1 MFLVTEFNNFVIF
14 ETMMKYLVRVIYHL
28 EVCMKTKKIWLL
40 RAFLAMV
47 VSGIMFFTAGSNVS
61 ATNNKYL
68 SSLNAGAALI
78 LDADIT
84 MGTSELVAYTA
95 KINSEAKTAAKEE
108 KTSNLVMTKVQNT
121 LNVRIEP
128 KEGSAIVGKLYK
140 DCGGELL
147 EQKNGWTKI
156 KSGNVIGWCN
166 NEYLVFN
173 QEAEALALDVGV
185 LSAVVNAEGLSVRK
199 EARIDAVL
207 YGLLSKND
215 EVTVTEELDGWV
227 AIDYG
232 GDEAFVSAKYVT
244 VEFNTDVGETVEE
257 IKLREEAEAAE
268 KAKLITNYGA
278 LPADT
283 SDLELLAALIYCEAG
298 NQTYEGKLA
307 VGAVVMNRVRSGAYP
322 NTIGGVIYASGQF
335 TPALNGKVAK
345 MIIKGAPETCFQAAE
360 EAIGGA
366 TNVGE
371 ATHFRISGNREGI
384 IIGAHVFW

>member
-1 MFLVTEFNNFVIF
+1 M
-14 ETMMKYLVRVIYHL
+14 
-28 EVCMKTKKIWLL
+28 IWLL

-298 NQTYEGKLA
+298 NQTYEGNLA
-307 VGAVVMNRVRSGAYP
+307 VGAVVMNRVRSGA
-322 NTIGGVIYASGQF
+322 
-335 TPALNGKVAK
+335 
-345 MIIKGAPETCFQAAE
+345 
-360 EAIGGA
+360 
-366 TNVGE
+366 
-371 ATHFRISGNREGI
+371 
-384 IIGAHVFW
+384 